1 MGGGWQRGGVTGIDY
16 LPTLHRLQD
25 EFLAEIPRVDP
36 AARVPA
42 CAPWRVR
49 NLVEHLARIHHWAA
63 GQARRKQETPLGRG
77 PFDLVELY
85 GRCAAELRETL
96 TQLDPVAPAWTL
108 VGNGPVAFWHR
119 RQTHETLVHLWDL
132 KAAAGLAVED
142 APELWADAVDEVA
155 TMFQPRQVALG
166 RTPPLVDGVELV
178 CDDAPGRWLLGA
190 WQPDAPTTTAS
201 ATVTGPAR
209 MLALALWR
217 RLTPDEAGLRVAGDV
232 AAVDEALQAGRLTP

>member
-1 MGGGWQRGGVTGIDY
+1 MGRPWHGSGVGGIDY
-16 LPTLHRLQD
+16 LDTLHLLQH
-25 EFLAEIPRVDP
+25 EFLTTIPEVDP

-42 CAPWRVR
+42 CAPWRVK

-63 GQARRKQETPLGRG
+63 GQARREQERPLGRG

-85 GRCAAELRETL
+85 GRCATELRETFAA
-96 TQLDPVAPAWTL
+96 LDPTAPAWTL

-132 KAAAGLAVED
+132 KTAAGQEAD
-142 APELWADAVDEVA
+142 ASAELWADAVDEVV
-155 TMFQPRQVALG
+155 TMFQPRQVRMG
-166 RTPPLVDGVELV
+166 RSAPLARGVELV

-190 WQPDAPTTTAS
+190 WQPEPTTS
-201 ATVTGPAR
+201 AAVTVCGPAR

-217 RLTPDEAGLRVAGDV
+217 RVAPDEAGLRIDGDRGGL
-232 AAVDEALQAGRLTP
+232 DEALQSGQLTP